1 MTTPTRF
8 VVVGAGYRARYFWD
22 LATAIPGLECAGV
35 IARTPRDLPVPRY
48 ASLAEAVAA
57 AEPDF
62 VITSLPRSVTPDFVV
77 EAAGRGIPVLAETP
91 PAADVASMT
100 ELWHAVGDSG
110 LVQVAEQ
117 YPLLPSHA
125 ARLKIARSG
134 IIGDIT
140 QAQVS
145 STQTYHAVA
154 LLRAFLG
161 LGRVPVSITA
171 RAFTAPLLSP
181 MSRERW
187 TADNEPAPTRDTI
200 ALLDFGDGRSGLYDF
215 TDGQTRNPLR
225 RRRTLVR
232 GTLGEIDT
240 DTVVRWAGPQ
250 TVITTPIQRRQT
262 GHDLDLDGYDTDH
275 LTWGDNVVYRNPL
288 FGARWNDDEIAI
300 ATIMTQMAAWV
311 RDEGPEPYPLADG
324 CYDHQVGLAFE
335 VAAAS
340 DSPVEIGHAPWLE

>member
-8 VVVGAGYRARYFWD
+8 VVGGAGYRARYFWD

-48 ASLAEAVAA
+48 ASLAEAVA
-57 AEPDF
+57 EVKPDF
-62 VITSLPRSVTPDFVV
+62 VITSVPRAVTPDFIIEAV
-77 EAAGRGIPVLAETP
+77 ERGIPVLAETP
-91 PAADVASMT
+91 PAADVASMV
-100 ELWHAVGDSG
+100 ELWQAVGDSG

-125 ARLKIARSG
+125 ARLTIARSG
-134 IIGDIT
+134 VIGDIT
-140 QAQVS
+140 QVHIS

-154 LLRAFLG
+154 LMRAFLG
-161 LGRVPVSITA
+161 VGRVPVSVTA
-171 RAFTAPLLSP
+171 RAFTAPLLAP
-181 MSRERW
+181 LSRARW
-187 TADNEPAPTRDTI
+187 TGDRDPTPIRDTI

-232 GTLGEIDT
+232 GSLGEIDT
-240 DTVVRWAGPQ
+240 DTVVRWTGPE

-275 LTWGDNVVYRNPL
+275 LTLGDDVVYRNA
-288 FGARWNDDEIAI
+288 FFDARWNDDEIAI

-311 RDEGPEPYPLADG
+311 REESPEPYPLADG
-324 CYDHQVGLAFE
+324 CYDHQVGLAFD
-335 VAAAS
+335 AAAAV
-340 DSPVEIGHAPWLE
+340 DGPVTITDAPWFD